1 MGLAKVVQEKASES
15 ELTVN
20 DGSADLELLLR
31 TASHGAF
38 VGKPRAQ
45 SWSRSRRYAYASLG
59 AARMQVRTTLA
70 NVEDLTWVVTE
81 PLLAIVAVAILVHA
95 RRPDLASHALSASF
109 LMTIGQMGF
118 WVGSDVLAHERHL
131 ETLELSVITPTP
143 LVIVL
148 LARILLI
155 SSVGLVGLVEG
166 WLLIRGLFRVPLVI
180 HHPWLLLATL
190 LATMLAATG
199 TSVLMAALFSL
210 AREQRT
216 LQNAVYGPLYL
227 LGGVLVPVQYL
238 PAILQPLSPFVFLSW
253 SAELVRDSFTP
264 ADPRQVGLRLAAILG
279 LGAVAFVLA
288 LLFIARIVNRLRQRG
303 TLGLS

>member
-1 MGLAKVVQEKASES
+1 MAQQVPRGS
-15 ELTVN
+15 ELLIGADSASLEVLA
-20 DGSADLELLLR
+20 GSEGSLAGEPQGR
-31 TASHGAF
+31 RWSPVRRYVGAF
-38 VGKPRAQ
+38 
-45 SWSRSRRYAYASLG
+45 LG

-70 NVEDLTWVVTE
+70 NIEDLTWVVTE

-95 RRPDLASHALSASF
+95 GRPDLASHALSASF

-118 WVGSDVLAHERHL
+118 WVGSDVLSQERHFQ
-131 ETLELSVITPTP
+131 TLELSVITPTP
-143 LVIVL
+143 LVMVL
-148 LARILLI
+148 FARILLI
-155 SSVGLVGLVEG
+155 SSVGLIGLIEG

-210 AREQRT
+210 ARSQRT

-227 LGGVLVPVQYL
+227 VGGVLVPVQYL
-238 PAILQPLSPFVFLSW
+238 PGFLQPLSPFVFLSW
-253 SAELVRDSFTP
+253 SAELVRDSF
-264 ADPRQVGLRLAAILG
+264 ALAEPRQVGLRLAAILA
-279 LGAVAFVLA
+279 LGAVAGVLA
-288 LLFIARIVNRLRQRG
+288 LLFTTRLLDRLRRNG

>member
-1 MGLAKVVQEKASES
+1 MGFTKVDQENPS
-15 ELTVN
+15 ELELTAN
-20 DGSADLELLLR
+20 DGSADLEFLLR
-31 TASHGAF
+31 TASHGAL
-38 VGKPRAQ
+38 VGKPHAQ
-45 SWSRSRRYAYASLG
+45 SWSRSSRYAHAFLG

-95 RRPDLASHALSASF
+95 GRPDLASHALSASF

-143 LVIVL
+143 LVMVL
-148 LARILLI
+148 FARILLI

-227 LGGVLVPVQYL
+227 LGGVLVPVRYL
-238 PAILQPLSPFVFLSW
+238 PAFLQPLSPFVFLSW

-288 LLFIARIVNRLRQRG
+288 LLFIARILDRLRQRG